1 MSAVAGLPSPYIF
14 LRACRTFFFT
24 GYQVSAIKTA
34 RGIVAIVDDD
44 PQISRALGLWLEQQG
59 LRTTHHLTGESL
71 LHILWN
77 GSEGGLLPLHMDAS
91 GPAEFRLVGAVLDL
105 NLPGI
110 TGIELACTLR
120 QLSPELP
127 LAIVT
132 ALHDDERVRYGR
144 PPSGIR
150 CLKKPFD
157 LDALEDA
164 LFPLLH

>member
-1 MSAVAGLPSPYIF
+1 
-14 LRACRTFFFT
+14 
-24 GYQVSAIKTA
+24 VSEIITP

-44 PQISRALGLWLEQQG
+44 AQISRALGMWLALHG
-59 LRTTHHLTGESL
+59 LRATHHMTGESL
-71 LHILWN
+71 LQCL
-77 GSEGGLLPLHMDAS
+77 GGGCGAGPSPLHTDGS
-91 GPAEFRLVGAVLDL
+91 GPAEFRLLGAVLDL

-120 QLSPELP
+120 RLSPKLP

-132 ALHDDERVRYGR
+132 ALHDDERVRYGN

-157 LDALEDA
+157 LDVLEDA
-164 LFPLLH
+164 LFPLL

>member
-1 MSAVAGLPSPYIF
+1 
-14 LRACRTFFFT
+14 
-24 GYQVSAIKTA
+24 VSAINTA

-44 PQISRALGLWLEQQG
+44 PQISRALGMWLEQQG

-71 LHILWN
+71 LHILCN
-77 GSEGGLLPLHMDAS
+77 GNKAGEVPLHTDAR

-120 QLSPELP
+120 QLSPVLP

>member
-1 MSAVAGLPSPYIF
+1 MSEIIA
-14 LRACRTFFFT
+14 
-24 GYQVSAIKTA
+24 A

-44 PQISRALGLWLEQQG
+44 TQISHALGMWLEQHG
-59 LRTTHHLTGESL
+59 LRASHHVNGESL
-71 LHILWN
+71 LMSL
-77 GSEGGLLPLHMDAS
+77 GERKGRKLPLHTDRN

-120 QLSPELP
+120 RLSPMLP

-132 ALHDDERVRYGR
+132 ALHDDERVRYGS

-157 LDALEDA
+157 LDVLEDA

>member
-1 MSAVAGLPSPYIF
+1 
-14 LRACRTFFFT
+14 
-24 GYQVSAIKTA
+24 VSAIVTT

-44 PQISRALGLWLEQQG
+44 PQISHALGLWLELHG
-59 LRTTHHLTGESL
+59 LRATHHMTGESL
-71 LHILWN
+71 LHTLR
-77 GSEGGLLPLHMDAS
+77 SGLLPLHTDSS

-120 QLSPELP
+120 GLSPQLP

-132 ALHDDERVRYGR
+132 ALRDDERVRYGN